1 MQVPRAGLEAAPSAL
16 CILDALL
23 RRRAFFLFNISPLNL
38 RWTMESFQHSEYNEL
53 VSAALELVSR
63 LKTRP
68 AGSTLGPGSSTKNNG
83 KARRGAG
90 GEAGSSPLRQRCIWG
105 CSKLSG
111 SPPRE
116 DHSFQT
122 FLLTLRLV
130 PSLPFIAFSG
140 GGFCMPN
147 GMLEKA
153 LLPGWAPDA
162 MQLIHFYSRE
172 QVSRASQAA
181 SLKTT
186 LFIWPQALEESE
198 GIGHDSMPT
207 SSRNTLWV
215 PRGAVVQHLR
225 TAASPESHLCSRVG
239 SECSRSVGWHPRPGT
254 RGHRCACT
262 SLVCFGAATFS
273 TAATNPAGPAA
284 SRRLYGLACM
294 CIKRRTQ
301 PPGCG
306 ETPFCLY
313 FPPIPA
319 PVLTF
324 TAQTRMCTSR
334 ACPRVRRLRDLQQA
348 GETRYLREGKEKY
361 LLLEPEIAKAKGFV
375 FHPQTTAMW

>member
-1 MQVPRAGLEAAPSAL
+1 MLLRCAAAARAGDRCRQGCAQLSAPARSRPSARGAAGSSSPRRALRDGRITLAGAGPSGSPWSTEGWSWMQVPRAGLEAAPSAL

-198 GIGHDSMPT
+198 GAGLITFPWSAVSGNNPDWKSHMP
-207 SSRNTLWV
+207 RQL
-215 PRGAVVQHLR
+215 H
-225 TAASPESHLCSRVG
+225 
-239 SECSRSVGWHPRPGT
+239 
-254 RGHRCACT
+254 
-262 SLVCFGAATFS
+262 
-273 TAATNPAGPAA
+273 
-284 SRRLYGLACM
+284 
-294 CIKRRTQ
+294 
-301 PPGCG
+301 
-306 ETPFCLY
+306 
-313 FPPIPA
+313 
-319 PVLTF
+319 
-324 TAQTRMCTSR
+324 
-334 ACPRVRRLRDLQQA
+334 
-348 GETRYLREGKEKY
+348 
-361 LLLEPEIAKAKGFV
+361 
-375 FHPQTTAMW
+375 